1 MNINDTTEQAY
12 RNGYEQGKK
21 DAHKHGHWIV
31 SDKFFFRIDGR
42 GNCWYEIQCSNC
54 NAVMKGCEKTPY
66 CANCGAKM
74 DEEV

>member
-31 SDKFFFRIDGR
+31 SDKFFFGLMVEGTVGTKFNVQIAM
-42 GNCWYEIQCSNC
+42 Q
-54 NAVMKGCEKTPY
+54 
-66 CANCGAKM
+66 
-74 DEEV
+74 